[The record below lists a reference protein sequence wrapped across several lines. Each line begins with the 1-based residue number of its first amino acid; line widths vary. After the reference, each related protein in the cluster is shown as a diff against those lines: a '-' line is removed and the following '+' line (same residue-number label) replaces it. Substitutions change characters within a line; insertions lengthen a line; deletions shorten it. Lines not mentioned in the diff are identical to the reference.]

1 MFLSEL
7 YRYPVKSGQA
17 QRLQASPV
25 GLLGLQGDRRWMVVE
40 EENGRF
46 LTQRAWPQLGQIK
59 ASDDDIGQLL
69 LETPGQAPL
78 RVPVPPADDALR
90 GVTIWRDTLRVPDA
104 GDAAAAWLSQLLGKA
119 VRLVHCPEQRA
130 RYLPNGYGFNSD
142 RAAFPDGFPL
152 LLIGQ
157 GSLDELDRRVGRPME
172 MLRFRPNLVVQ
183 GGEPFAE
190 DGWKRIRIGSLE
202 FRVLKPS
209 VRCIFTTIDPATGE
223 RSEDREPMATLR
235 SFRERA
241 GTGSVAITC
250 HRSTAHANPPAAAAS
265 SASARRSPN
274 TTARSA
280 RTGAFHR
287 TGSTPP
293 THRNSGA
300 WRP

>member
-7 YRYPVKSGQA
+7 YRYPVKSCQA
-17 QRLQASPV
+17 QSLRASPV

-40 EENGRF
+40 AENGRF
-46 LTQRAWPQLGQIK
+46 LTQRAWPRLGQI
-59 ASDDDIGQLL
+59 AAHDDGCGQLL
-69 LETPGQAPL
+69 LQAPGRASL
-78 RVPVPPADDALR
+78 RVAVPPADEGLR

-104 GDAAAAWLSQLLGKA
+104 GDGAAAWLSEWLGKA
-119 VRLVHCPEQRA
+119 VRLVYCPEQRA

-183 GGEPFAE
+183 GAEPFAE
-190 DGWKRIRIGSLE
+190 DGWKRIRIGTLE

-223 RSEDREPMATLR
+223 RSEDREPMATLKT
-235 SFRERA
+235 FREKEGDILFGQNLA
-241 GTGSVAITC
+241 VDGSGWLEVGMGVEILE
-250 HRSTAHANPPAAAAS
+250 
-265 SASARRSPN
+265 
-274 TTARSA
+274 
-280 RTGAFHR
+280 
-287 TGSTPP
+287 
-293 THRNSGA
+293 
-300 WRP
+300 

>member
-25 GLLGLQGDRRWMVVE
+25 GRLGLLGDRRWMVVE

-46 LTQRAWPQLGQIK
+46 LTQRAWPQLGQLK
-59 ASDDDIGQLL
+59 ATDDQAGRLL
-69 LETPGQAPL
+69 LEVPGQPPL
-78 RVPVPPADDALR
+78 RVALPSADDELR

-104 GDAAAAWLSQLLGKA
+104 GDEAAAWLSQALGKP

-130 RYLPNGYGFNSD
+130 RYLPSGYGLNSD

-157 GSLDELDRRVGRPME
+157 GSLDELNRRIGRPME

-183 GGEPFAE
+183 GAAPFAE
-190 DGWKRIRIGSLE
+190 DGWKRIRIGEME

-209 VRCIFTTIDPATGE
+209 VRCIFTTLDPSTGE
-223 RSEDREPMATLR
+223 RSLDREPLTTLKT
-235 SFRERA
+235 FREKEGDVLFGQNLA
-241 GTGSVAITC
+241 ADGSGQVEV
-250 HRSTAHANPPAAAAS
+250 
-265 SASARRSPN
+265 
-274 TTARSA
+274 
-280 RTGAFHR
+280 GMDVEVLE
-287 TGSTPP
+287 
-293 THRNSGA
+293 
-300 WRP
+300 